1 MHRALSSRWLRSA
14 MSIGDRAALGEVP
27 VYLCPS
33 LTTASARHCF
43 APTGDARRNLPY
55 RQRRCM
61 HVDATTMTESAV
73 AAAPSPTA
81 SESTKTPRRN
91 LPVSCSGCGALSQTT
106 EAGHAGYYDLSRKA
120 VKEFLAPKGSEE
132 EVENGARE
140 EDKVIDE
147 VLQNMSEEQLAQLG
161 LDPKTLRFGEELGS
175 GVTIAPGPKPKRVPL
190 CDRCHKLV
198 HHHAGEPIYHP
209 TVDALRETIEESP
222 FKNNHIYHVIDAA
235 DFPMSFIPKL
245 HQVLDANLKHRNR
258 RNRAGRYFKDR
269 KFDMSFIITRSD
281 LLAPKKE
288 QVDSLMPYLREVL
301 RRSLGKFGQLI
312 RLGNVKCVSAQRG
325 WWTKSLKEEIYKRGG
340 AGWMVGKVNVGKSQL
355 FDSVFPKGTT
365 AKLPSGNRMEIPL
378 FAKEEDSDGAS
389 YAARGLENDSDRL
402 EVDALLPPARPE
414 TDFPEMP
421 TVSSLPGTTASP
433 IRIPFGNGKGELI
446 DLPGV
451 ARSDLERYVKPEHR
465 NELIMHHRIKPEQ
478 QSLKPGQS
486 LLLGSLIRITP
497 TTPDLVFL
505 AYNFT
510 PIPEHATSTEK
521 AIEFQQQTRESDR
534 VPNIA
539 APGLAEKL
547 KLAGSFE
554 LKYDVTKERAGPLT
568 RKDVGRRKVEDLP
581 WRVMATDILIEGCGW
596 VEIVAQVRTKDLFAG
611 CAPSFTQEEPEPEP
625 ELEVDEPEP
634 VDGFAKMEMALN
646 SQTGGPKVEKP
657 KEKEKEKP
665 AEPARKPDE
674 PNWPVVEVWTPEGR
688 FVGTRLPM
696 NAWLLN
702 KSPKKEMKSRPRKS
716 MKGAKKAAKAVKR
729 ALAAAE

>member
-43 APTGDARRNLPY
+43 APAGDTHRNLPY
-55 RQRRCM
+55 RQRRCV
-61 HVDATTMTESAV
+61 HVEATTIPEG
-73 AAAPSPTA
+73 AAPPPPPA
-81 SESTKTPRRN
+81 SETTKISTRN
-91 LPVSCSGCGALSQTT
+91 LPLSCSGCGALSQTT
-106 EAGHAGYYDLSRKA
+106 EAGHAGYYDLSRRA
-120 VKEFLAPKGSEE
+120 VKEFLAPKGSDEE
-132 EVENGARE
+132 GGKEARA
-140 EDKVIDE
+140 EDNVIDE

-161 LDPKTLRFGEELGS
+161 LDPKTLRYGEELES
-175 GVTIAPGPKPKRVPL
+175 DIITSGPKTKRVPL

-198 HHHAGEPIYHP
+198 HHHSGESIYHP
-209 TVDALRETIEESP
+209 TVDSLRETIEESP

-258 RNRAGRYFKDR
+258 RNRAGRYFQDR

-288 QVDSLMPYLREVL
+288 QVDSLMPYMREVL
-301 RRSLGKFGQLI
+301 RRSLGKFGKLI

-325 WWTKSLKEEIYKRGG
+325 WWTKPLKEEIYERGG

-365 AKLPSGNRMEIPL
+365 ASIPSKHPL
-378 FAKEEDSDGAS
+378 AISLSTKKEDSNGAHFE
-389 YAARGLENDSDRL
+389 AGDPFENDSERL
-402 EVDALLPPARPE
+402 DLNALLPPARTE
-414 TDFPEMP
+414 TNFPEMP

-451 ARSDLERYVKPEHR
+451 ARSDLEKYVKPEHR
-465 NELIMHHRIKPEQ
+465 EDLIMHHRIKPEQ
-478 QSLKPGQS
+478 HSLKPGQS
-486 LLLGSLIRITP
+486 LLLGGLIRITP
-497 TTPDLVFL
+497 STPDLVYL

-521 AIEFQQQTRESDR
+521 AIEFQQQTRASDR

-539 APGLAEKL
+539 APGLADKL
-547 KLAGSFE
+547 KLAGTFE

-581 WRVMATDILIEGCGW
+581 WRVLATDILIEGCGW

-611 CAPSFTQEEPEPEP
+611 CAPSFIQEEPESEP
-625 ELEVDEPEP
+625 ELEVEPEL
-634 VDGFAKMEMALN
+634 VDGFSKMEMAAS
-646 SQTGGPKVEKP
+646 SQSAPPKVEK
-657 KEKEKEKP
+657 KKP
-665 AEPARKPDE
+665 AAVKPARNPDE
-674 PNWPVVEVWTPEGR
+674 PNWPGVEVWTPEGK
-688 FVGTRLPM
+688 FIGSRLPM

-702 KSPKKEMKSRPRKS
+702 KSPKKVLKSRPRKS
-716 MKGAKKAAKAVKR
+716 MKGAKKAVKAVKR
-729 ALAAAE
+729 ALAANA